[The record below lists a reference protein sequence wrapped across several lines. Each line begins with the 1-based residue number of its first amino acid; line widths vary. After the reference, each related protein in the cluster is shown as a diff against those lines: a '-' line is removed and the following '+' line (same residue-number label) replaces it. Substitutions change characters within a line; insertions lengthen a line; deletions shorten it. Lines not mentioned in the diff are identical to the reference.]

1 MVYGGSTLH
10 SHTYSSGVGKI
21 QHRQGMRWKFDDPLY
36 QQKLRSMKRSS
47 YQNRFVGLIMYPEP
61 RHLIVMVCFLAT
73 LTAYIERTGFSIA
86 YTIMSKDAGTV
97 DEGTKGVV
105 MSAFYWGYGISQ
117 IPGGIA
123 AQRYGGTRVLTVC
136 FAMWSMASLLT
147 PGNASSTIWLMIAR
161 CIVGISQGFLIP
173 SVHTIVS
180 SWVPAEERAK
190 SVSLITSGMYLGS
203 ASAMELLPIVSHRYG
218 ARAILQVVGMLGV
231 CWLFL
236 FRIVIRRAGYT
247 PDQSL
252 PIASS
257 SSSSGKQQKRYQQHV
272 SRNTPWKDILC
283 HPAVWS
289 IVINNFTFH
298 YAFYIVMNWLPTY
311 FDKVLHESIEAVG
324 FAKTLP
330 YVMMFFTSNVG
341 GWAGD
346 YLIQQHGTSIAT
358 GRKVVNT
365 VGFVCTALALCLMPG
380 AHGVSRGLLYTTLAL
395 GAAGFARGGFS
406 VNHMDI
412 APSYAGI
419 VMGISNTAGT
429 LSGVIGVAITGYI
442 LSWNEGGK
450 TPQGWYMGFSLAAV
464 LCLAGS
470 IIFIRYAQGKRI
482 LGGETI

>member
-1 MVYGGSTLH
+1 MLYGSTLQ
-10 SHTYSSGVGKI
+10 SHGYSSSNKS
-21 QHRQGMRWKFDDPLY
+21 QQSMRWKFDDPLY
-36 QQKLRSMKRSS
+36 QKKLRLMKRSS
-47 YQNRFVGLIMYPEP
+47 YSNKVVGLIMYPEP
-61 RHLIVMVCFLAT
+61 QHLIVLMCFLAT
-73 LTAYIERTGFSIA
+73 LTAYVERTGFSIA
-86 YTIMSKDAGTV
+86 YTIMAKEAGTV

-123 AQRYGGTRVLTVC
+123 AQRYGGIRVLTAC
-136 FAMWSMASLLT
+136 FMMWSVASLLT
-147 PGNASSTIWLMIAR
+147 PGDASSTFWLKIAR

-203 ASAMELLPIVSHRYG
+203 ASAMELLPKVSHRYG
-218 ARAILQVVGMLGV
+218 ARAILRAVGMLGL

-236 FRIVIRRAGYT
+236 FRLVIRRVGTT

-252 PIASS
+252 PV
-257 SSSSGKQQKRYQQHV
+257 SSSGKQQKRYQQHM
-272 SRNTPWKDILC
+272 SRSTPWKAIAC

-311 FDKVLHESIEAVG
+311 FDKVLHESIESVG

-330 YVMMFFTSNVG
+330 YVMMFVMSNVG

-346 YLIQQHGTSIAT
+346 YLIEKRGTSIAT
-358 GRKVVNT
+358 GRKTVNT
-365 VGFVCTALALCLMPG
+365 VGFACAAVALCMMPG
-380 AHGVSRGLLYTTLAL
+380 AKGVPRGLLYTTMALA
-395 GAAGFARGGFS
+395 AAGFARGGFS

-412 APSYAGI
+412 APAYAGI

-429 LSGVIGVAITGYI
+429 LSGVVGVAVTGYI
-442 LSWNEGGK
+442 LSWNDGG
-450 TPQGWYMGFSLAAV
+450 TSPQGWYMGFSLAAG

-470 IIFIRYAQGKRI
+470 FIFIKHAQGKRI
-482 LGGETI
+482 FGSDTI